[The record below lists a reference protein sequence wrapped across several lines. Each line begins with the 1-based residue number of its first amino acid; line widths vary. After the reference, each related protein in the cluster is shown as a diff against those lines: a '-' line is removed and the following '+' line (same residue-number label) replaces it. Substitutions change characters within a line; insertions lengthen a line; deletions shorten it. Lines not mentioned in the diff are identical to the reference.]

1 MEYRQQQGYDGVVAT
16 QDDGSILWI
25 ANNPGDQAWTD
36 YLAWVDSGNVPA
48 PAPDLPVIVPQS
60 VTRYQGEVYMR
71 RIGIWASADSL
82 FSQMAD
88 DDERK
93 IAWLRA
99 PTFNRSSPALN
110 YACEQMGISDEQ
122 RDTMFIEANKIV

>member
-1 MEYRQQQGYDGVVAT
+1 MGYRLQQGYDGVVAT
-16 QDDGSILWI
+16 QDDGSVLWI
-25 ANNPGDQAWTD
+25 ANNPDDAAWQS
-36 YLAWVDSGNVPA
+36 YEAWASNGNTPDPA
-48 PAPDLPVIVPQS
+48 PGLPIIVPQS

-71 RIGIWASADSL
+71 RIGIWATADGL
-82 FSQMAD
+82 FSTMAD

-122 RDTMFIEANKIV
+122 RDTMFIEANKII